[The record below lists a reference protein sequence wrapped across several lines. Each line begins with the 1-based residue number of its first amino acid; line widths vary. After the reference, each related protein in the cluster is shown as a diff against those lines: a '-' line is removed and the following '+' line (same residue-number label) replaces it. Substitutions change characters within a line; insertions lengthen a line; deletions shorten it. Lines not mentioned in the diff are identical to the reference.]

1 MYGADKSSR
10 GAEVSLEECG
20 RRWEKHGDQSM
31 LRQIK
36 TRRKHR
42 DYYAF
47 DFPRSA
53 RDPRLGK
60 SFSAP
65 SLSVAAVDVLCGYS
79 SMKAMLA

>member
-1 MYGADKSSR
+1 MYAAEKYSR
-10 GAEVSLEECG
+10 GAEVSLEECR

-53 RDPRLGK
+53 RDPRFGK
-60 SFSAP
+60 AFSAP
-65 SLSVAAVDVLCGYS
+65 FLLVAVVDVFVRL
-79 SMKAMLA
+79 